1 MKIETCGICD
11 VSICN
16 HAWKLVEAGYL
27 CGQDRNYTRIGN
39 VFNVSIYLSNYLSI
53 YLWLRGTQGG
63 SFNKEVEWRQWFGGT
78 QGGKFK

>member
-1 MKIETCGICD
+1 MKIETCGVCD

-39 VFNVSIYLSNYLSI
+39 VFIEGYLSIYVSIYLSSYLAIYLSI
-53 YLWLRGTQGG
+53 YL
-63 SFNKEVEWRQWFGGT
+63 SI
-78 QGGKFK
+78 

>member
-27 CGQDRNYTRIGN
+27 RGQDRNYTRTGN
-39 VFNVSIYLSNYLSI
+39 VFNVSYLSIYVSIYPSIYLSI
-53 YLWLRGTQGG
+53 YLA
-63 SFNKEVEWRQWFGGT
+63 S
-78 QGGKFK
+78 

>member
-1 MKIETCGICD
+1 MKRETCGICD

-39 VFNVSIYLSNYLSI
+39 VFNVSYLSIYVSMYLSIYLSNYLASELSI
-53 YLWLRGTQGG
+53 YPCIYL
-63 SFNKEVEWRQWFGGT
+63 SI
-78 QGGKFK
+78 